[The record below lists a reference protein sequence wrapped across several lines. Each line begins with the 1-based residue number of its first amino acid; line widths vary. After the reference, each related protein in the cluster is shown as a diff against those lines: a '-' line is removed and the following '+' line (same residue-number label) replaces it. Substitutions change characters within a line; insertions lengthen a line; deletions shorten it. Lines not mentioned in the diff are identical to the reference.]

1 MAAMRRCF
9 SSAAVF
15 KSSTKTPL
23 VPFQSPYLKNIVNK
37 AQFGPVRAKP
47 DAADLVNESDADPP
61 ECDAERPKELPA
73 ADHFWTSKVN
83 SEVERIGE
91 EKRARREGS
100 DPPVRKTFTAVN
112 AAEKTAK
119 KASHSDALHQAI
131 AGEHRRTAEP
141 DLSLSADEDCFS
153 RSDF

>member
-9 SSAAVF
+9 SSAAALRRSA
-15 KSSTKTPL
+15 KSPL

-47 DAADLVNESDADPP
+47 DAADLVYENNGPDLP
-61 ECDAERPKELPA
+61 ECDAEEAKELPA

-91 EKRARREGS
+91 EEKRARREGS
-100 DPPVRKTFTAVN
+100 DPVTRKTYTAIN
-112 AAEKTAK
+112 AAEKTGK
-119 KASHSDALHQAI
+119 EESHSDALHQAI
-131 AGEHRRTAEP
+131 AGEK
-141 DLSLSADEDCFS
+141 
-153 RSDF
+153 

>member
-9 SSAAVF
+9 SSAAALRRSA
-15 KSSTKTPL
+15 KSPL

-47 DAADLVNESDADPP
+47 DAADLINESDADPP

-91 EKRARREGS
+91 EEKRARREGS
-100 DPPVRKTFTAVN
+100 DPVTRKTYTAVN
-112 AAEKTAK
+112 AAEKTGK
-119 KASHSDALHQAI
+119 EESHSDALHQAI
-131 AGEHRRTAEP
+131 AGEK
-141 DLSLSADEDCFS
+141 
-153 RSDF
+153 